1 MNQIKF
7 RATVIKQYGLG
18 LFILALVGVIAVLEP
33 SFVSGGNIAD
43 IFISV
48 SLLGIVS
55 LGLTVVLTVG
65 GVDMSIGHIAGFAAV
80 VAAML
85 MKWHQL
91 PTALSVL
98 VASIIGVGL
107 GGLNGL
113 AVSLLG
119 VDSFIATLSM
129 MFVLIG
135 LRYWLTGGVTI
146 MLLPPS
152 FTCLGRGSIFGIP
165 VPLLFLLFISGLS
178 FVLLRKTRVGRYMY
192 MIGGNIN
199 ATWLAGVSVRFYTF
213 LAFLVSGAFSS
224 LSGLLLAAR
233 QGLANVDLG
242 DGFMMDGFTVALL
255 GVAISGGRPTVL
267 GTLVATFLVVML
279 VNGLNIMG
287 VGPEWIY
294 LVKGAI
300 ILCAIF
306 ISRAQKR

>member
-1 MNQIKF
+1 MG
-7 RATVIKQYGLG
+7 RVEAAATILKQYGLA
-18 LFILALVGVIAVLEP
+18 LFILALIGVIAALEP
-33 SFVSGGNIAD
+33 SFASAGNISD

-65 GVDMSIGHIAGFAAV
+65 GVDLSIGHIAGFSAV

-85 MKWHQL
+85 IKWHHV
-91 PTALSVL
+91 PTAFSLL
-98 VASIIGVGL
+98 AALATGVGL
-107 GGLNGL
+107 GVLNGFS
-113 AVSLLG
+113 VSVLG

-146 MLLPPS
+146 MLLPRS
-152 FTCLGRGSIFGIP
+152 FTCLGRGSLGGLP
-165 VPLLFLLFISGLS
+165 VPVIFLLFIYLIGIL
-178 FVLLRKTRVGRYMY
+178 LLRKTKIGRYMY
-192 MIGGNIN
+192 MTGGNIN
-199 ATWLAGVSVRFYTF
+199 ATWLAGINVRFYTF
-213 LAFLVSGAFSS
+213 LAFVVCGAFSS
-224 LSGLLLAAR
+224 VSGLLLAAR

-255 GVAISGGRPTVL
+255 GVAISGGRATPI

-279 VNGLNIMG
+279 VNGLNIIG

-294 LVKGAI
+294 LIKGAI

-306 ISRAQKR
+306 ISRMQRR